1 MLTPAAADVVGPS
14 TPRRF
19 LRISRVVE
27 LTGLRPST
35 LYLMMS
41 EGRFPKSISLGPRI
55 RAWAEDEICEWQDA
69 RIAERGQENAA
80 ARGDGV

>member
-1 MLTPAAADVVGPS
+1 MLKTDADDIVGHTLN

-41 EGRFPKSISLGPRI
+41 QGSFPKSIPLGPRI
-55 RAWAEDEICEWQDA
+55 RAWDADEVRAWQED
-69 RIAERGQENAA
+69 RLA
-80 ARGDGV
+80 AREES